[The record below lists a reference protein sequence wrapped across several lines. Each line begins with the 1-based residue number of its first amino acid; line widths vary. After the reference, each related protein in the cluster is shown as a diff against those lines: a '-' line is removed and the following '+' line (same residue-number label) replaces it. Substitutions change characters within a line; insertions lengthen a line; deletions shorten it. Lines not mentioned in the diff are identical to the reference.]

1 MKQYEE
7 IAVLEQG
14 EDGAIVSIRGEE
26 GPFVLLGPKY
36 LAHLGTRLRAAN
48 ERIAALAVTRNVE
61 AVSALCAE
69 MESLLKTY
77 DDTCCKYTG
86 GVTAAKSLADIE
98 HEIEELRKQLSKL

>member
-1 MKQYEE
+1 VKQYQE

-36 LAHLGTRLRAAN
+36 LAHLGNVLREAKERVVVLTATRD
-48 ERIAALAVTRNVE
+48 TE
-61 AVSALCAE
+61 AVAALCAE

-77 DDTCCKYTG
+77 DETCCKYTG
-86 GVTAAKSLADIE
+86 NFTAAKSIADIE
-98 HEIEELRKQLSKL
+98 HEIEELRKQLDRL